1 VTARPLVGWYV
12 HHHGAGHRT
21 RFSAV
26 RPQLDADVVVFS
38 SLAAPADLP
47 DDTTWVELERDDTAT
62 TGADGVVR
70 HPADASPTVGG
81 LLHWAPVAHP
91 GHTARLGRI
100 AAAVA
105 GAAADGRPFDA
116 MFVDVS
122 VEVTVF
128 ARLLG
133 VEVVVVS
140 QPGDRTDEPH
150 RLAYDAASRVI
161 APWPVGTHDSSALD
175 RVAPKVRWVGGISRQ
190 DGRLAAA
197 DVPAAAGAPAAA
209 AGPSSTVV
217 PGSVLFVGGA
227 GGTDHDD
234 LAASLARAARATP
247 GTTWTTLG
255 VDRWVDDPWAEMAT
269 AEVIVTWAGQNT
281 VADLAALGARAVVLP
296 QTRPFDEQLTTAR
309 ALDRAGLAVV
319 ATSWPADDEWPA
331 LIDRARGL
339 RPDWSAWQVEG
350 AAARAAAVVAEVA
363 GRDAGRGAGPGS
375 ARRAGH
381 RVAQDPSAAQPT
393 PTTLAGALS

>member
-1 VTARPLVGWYV
+1 MTSTAARPLVGWYV

-47 DDTTWVELERDDTAT
+47 ADTTWVELERDDAPT
-62 TGADGVVR
+62 TGPDGVVR

-100 AAAVA
+100 AAAIA
-105 GAAADGRPFDA
+105 GAAAAGRPLDA
-116 MFVDVS
+116 MVVDVS
-122 VEVTVF
+122 VEVTLFV
-128 ARLLG
+128 RLLG

-161 APWPVGTHDSSALD
+161 APWPAGTHDSSALD
-175 RVAPKVRWVGGISRQ
+175 RIAGKVRWVGGISRQ
-190 DGRLAAA
+190 DGRRAS
-197 DVPAAAGAPAAA
+197 VPTPA
-209 AGPSSTVV
+209 VV

-227 GGTDHDD
+227 GGSDHDD
-234 LAASLARAARATP
+234 LAAAVARAARATP
-247 GTTWTTLG
+247 GTTWSALG
-255 VDRWVDDPWAEMAT
+255 LDTWVDDPWAAMAS
-269 AEVIVTWAGQNT
+269 AEVVVTWAGQNT
-281 VADLAALGARAVVLP
+281 VADLAALGAHAVVVP

-319 ATSWPADDEWPA
+319 ASSWPADDEWPWV
-331 LIDRARGL
+331 IERARSL
-339 RPDWSAWQVEG
+339 QPDWSAWQVEG

-363 GRDAGRGAGPGS
+363 GRGARGVDHARDDLAVGTGLAVGTDLAG
-375 ARRAGH
+375 
-381 RVAQDPSAAQPT
+381 VAQ
-393 PTTLAGALS
+393 

>member
-1 VTARPLVGWYV
+1 MTARPLVGWYV

-26 RPQLDADVVVFS
+26 RPHLDADVVVFS

-47 DDTTWVELERDDTAT
+47 DDTTWVELERDDAPT

-100 AAAVA
+100 AAVVA

-116 MFVDVS
+116 MVVDVS
-122 VEVTVF
+122 VEVTLF

-161 APWPVGTHDSSALD
+161 APWPAGTHDSSALD

-190 DGRLAAA
+190 AGRQVATA
-197 DVPAAAGAPAAA
+197 APAVA
-209 AGPSSTVV
+209 AGPSSAVV

-227 GGTDHDD
+227 GGSDHDD
-234 LAASLARAARATP
+234 LAASLAGAAHATP
-247 GTTWTTLG
+247 DTTWSTLG
-255 VDRWVDDPWAEMAT
+255 IDRWVDDPWAEMAT

-281 VADLAALGARAVVLP
+281 VADLAALGARAVVVP
-296 QTRPFDEQLTTAR
+296 QTRPFDEQLTTAH

-331 LIDRARGL
+331 LIERARGL

-350 AAARAAAVVAEVA
+350 AAARAATVVAEVA
-363 GRDAGRGAGPGS
+363 GRGVGRDAGRGA
-375 ARRAGH
+375 
-381 RVAQDPSAAQPT
+381 
-393 PTTLAGALS
+393 LAGALS

>member
-26 RPQLDADVVVFS
+26 RPHLDADVVVFS

-47 DDTTWVELERDDTAT
+47 DDTTWVELERDDAPT

-100 AAAVA
+100 AAVVA

-116 MFVDVS
+116 MVVDVS

-150 RLAYDAASRVI
+150 RLAHDAASRVI
-161 APWPVGTHDSSALD
+161 APWPAGTHDSSALD

-197 DVPAAAGAPAAA
+197 GAPAVAAGGPAVAPGAPDAA
-209 AGPSSTVV
+209 AGPSSAVV
-217 PGSVLFVGGA
+217 PGSVLVVGGA
-227 GGTDHDD
+227 GGSDHDD
-234 LAASLARAARATP
+234 LAASLAGAARATP
-247 GTTWTTLG
+247 DTTWTTLG
-255 VDRWVDDPWAEMAT
+255 IDRWVDDPWAEMAT

-281 VADLAALGARAVVLP
+281 VADLAALGARAVVVP
-296 QTRPFDEQLTTAR
+296 QTRPFDEQLTTAH

-331 LIDRARGL
+331 LIERARGL

-350 AAARAAAVVAEVA
+350 AAARAATVVAEVA
-363 GRDAGRGAGPGS
+363 GRGVGRDAGRGA
-375 ARRAGH
+375 
-381 RVAQDPSAAQPT
+381 
-393 PTTLAGALS
+393 LAGALS

>member
-26 RPQLDADVVVFS
+26 RPHLDADVVVFS

-47 DDTTWVELERDDTAT
+47 DDTTWVELERDDAPT

-116 MFVDVS
+116 MVVDVS
-122 VEVTVF
+122 VEVTLF

-150 RLAYDAASRVI
+150 RLAHDAASRVI
-161 APWPVGTHDSSALD
+161 APWPAGTHDSSALD

-190 DGRLAAA
+190 AGRQVATA
-197 DVPAAAGAPAAA
+197 APAVA
-209 AGPSSTVV
+209 AGPSSAVV

-227 GGTDHDD
+227 GGSDHDD
-234 LAASLARAARATP
+234 LAASLAGAAHATP
-247 GTTWTTLG
+247 DTTWSTLG
-255 VDRWVDDPWAEMAT
+255 IDRWVDDPWAEMAT

-281 VADLAALGARAVVLP
+281 VADLAALGARAVVVP
-296 QTRPFDEQLTTAR
+296 QTRPFDEQLTTAH

-331 LIDRARGL
+331 LIERARGL

-363 GRDAGRGAGPGS
+363 GRGVGRGVGRDAGRGA
-375 ARRAGH
+375 
-381 RVAQDPSAAQPT
+381 
-393 PTTLAGALS
+393 LAGALS

>member
-26 RPQLDADVVVFS
+26 RPHLDADVVVFS
-38 SLAAPADLP
+38 SLGAPADLP
-47 DDTTWVELERDDTAT
+47 DDTTWVELERDDAPT

-116 MFVDVS
+116 MVVDVS

-128 ARLLG
+128 SRLLG

-161 APWPVGTHDSSALD
+161 APWPAGSHDSTALD

-190 DGRLAAA
+190 DGR
-197 DVPAAAGAPAAA
+197 GAEES
-209 AGPSSTVV
+209 GSSSVV
-217 PGSVLFVGGA
+217 PGNVLFVGGA
-227 GGTDHDD
+227 GGSDHDD
-234 LAASLARAARATP
+234 LATSLARAARATP
-247 GTTWTTLG
+247 GTTWSTLG
-255 VDRWVDDPWAEMAT
+255 LDRWVDDPRAEMAT

-281 VADLAALGARAVVLP
+281 VADLAALGARAVVVP
-296 QTRPFDEQLTTAR
+296 QSRPFDEQLTTAR

-319 ATSWPADDEWPA
+319 ASSWPADDEWPA
-331 LIDRARGL
+331 LIERARGL
-339 RPDWSAWQVEG
+339 RPDWSTWQVDG
-350 AAARAAAVVAEVA
+350 AAARAAAVVTEVA
-363 GRDAGRGAGPGS
+363 GRDAARPAGDP
-375 ARRAGH
+375 
-381 RVAQDPSAAQPT
+381 VAHPDA
-393 PTTLAGALS
+393 LAGALS